1 MNLPFSIT
9 YVMMALNVAVF
20 LIAQNQPQMLN
31 RMTFVMSRVKKH
43 REYDR
48 LFLSGFAH
56 AGFLHLLFNMM
67 TLYFFGPF
75 VESEEFGIGSTKFLI
90 LYILSIIGGNL
101 YCMFMRKEDYGYAAL
116 GASGGV
122 LGVIYA
128 AIFLEP
134 NIGLSLLFLPVSIP
148 GWLFGILFSIIS
160 IWLTQLGR
168 ADEARISH
176 EGHLGGALT
185 GGLFTIILLSS
196 TVFSPAQWYFI
207 TGGILPLI
215 LFLVVKLIAPGI
227 LYRHLK

>member
-1 MNLPFSIT
+1 MKLPFNIT
-9 YVMMALNVAVF
+9 YVLMAINVAVF
-20 LIAQNQPQMLN
+20 LVAQNQPALLG
-31 RMTFVMSRVKKH
+31 RMTFMINRVKKY

-56 AGFLHLLFNMM
+56 AGFLHLLFNMV

-75 VESEEFGIGSTKFLI
+75 VESAIGATLFLI
-90 LYILSIIGGNL
+90 LYLLSIIGGNL
-101 YCMFMRKEDYGYAAL
+101 YCMFMRREDYGYAAL

-128 AIFLEP
+128 TIFIEP
-134 NIGLSLLFLPVSIP
+134 HVGLSLFLLPVSIP

-160 IWLTQLGR
+160 IWLTQLSR

-185 GGLFTIILLSS
+185 GGMFVMVLLAGSE
-196 TVFSPAQWYFI
+196 FSVAQWYFI
-207 TGGILPLI
+207 IGGIIPLI
-215 LFLVVKLIAPGI
+215 LFPLVKLVAPGL
-227 LYRHLK
+227 LYRHLR